1 MRRAVPE
8 GPTPEEAAA
17 QAAEEERARRVEV
30 EFLEAVRARLP
41 AHAAVVETLGCL
53 YTEMGRYQD
62 GLRADR
68 EMVRMEP
75 HSPTAWY
82 NLACSLALTEQAD
95 AAFAALEKAIAL
107 GYDDVNGCRKTTIS
121 SRSARTR
128 ALRACWPSCSPARPE
143 SQPGCGHSRLRPAFG
158 FPRRRGYFQIASQR
172 RGRSLLLGGGEG

>member
-8 GPTPEEAAA
+8 EPTPEEAAA

-30 EFLEAVRARLP
+30 DFLEAVRSRLP
-41 AHAAVVETLGCL
+41 AHAGVVETLGCL

-107 GYDDVNGCRKTTIS
+107 GYDDVEWMQEDDDFEPIRKDP
-121 SRSARTR
+121 RFARLL
-128 ALRACWPSCSPARPE
+128 AQLLARK
-143 SQPGCGHSRLRPAFG
+143 A
-158 FPRRRGYFQIASQR
+158 
-172 RGRSLLLGGGEG
+172 